1 MRELA
6 DRSRPSRLL
15 AFIAARSAAPSA
27 SEPISAIAGSIPSL
41 EQPSLAQL
49 GAAAGVPRGG
59 AAAGEVGVGN
69 APGVLVSMLTPA
81 QRPVGAAAGVGVAAG
96 VPPVG
101 AVAGEAGAGVSGDD
115 RKAYSYG
122 TRWNGYLERGAP
134 PMGV

>member
-41 EQPSLAQL
+41 EQPWLAQL

-81 QRPVGAAAGVGVAAG
+81 QRPVGAVAGVGVAAG
-96 VPPVG
+96 V
-101 AVAGEAGAGVSGDD
+101 GAGVGGGD
-115 RKAYSYG
+115 RKAHP
-122 TRWNGYLERGAP
+122 YLSAPERRATLK
-134 PMGV
+134 GVIIFDTL